1 MALSCRIASAMTLTS
16 ATKSNGIAI
25 SMPYWDE
32 RFHEMAKSYPE
43 VKIDQFHMDA
53 LTAQFVLNPSRF
65 DVLVGSNLFGDILVI
80 DWSRLH
86 RDHRHRTVGQHQP
99 REAFPFPVRAGAR
112 LCSRHRR
119 AGHRQSSRRDLGCAD
134 DAGASGRAGGG

>member
-1 MALSCRIASAMTLTS
+1 
-16 ATKSNGIAI
+16 
-25 SMPYWDE
+25 
-32 RFHEMAKSYPE
+32 MAKSYPE

-65 DVLVGSNLFGDILVI
+65 DVLVGSNLFGDILSDLGPACTGTI
-80 DWSRLH
+80 GIAPSGNINPEKH
-86 RDHRHRTVGQHQP
+86 
-99 REAFPFPVRAGAR
+99 FPSLFEPVHGS
-112 LCSRHRR
+112 CSRHRR